1 MNKNVWE
8 GKYRFLELGSGED
21 ISYYHEISLDEKMM
35 ENPLYEEG
43 DLLDYTDNENESG
56 ILNDFAS
63 GIEINDIDDDAS
75 IDTQYLEL
83 STDLEDFDE
92 DFDLGMDEDIESLL
106 KDI

>member
-1 MNKNVWE
+1 MSKNVWE
-8 GKYRFLELGSGED
+8 GKYRFLELGSDED
-21 ISYYHEISLDEKMM
+21 ISYYHEISLDDKMI

-43 DLLDYTDNENESG
+43 SLSDVIDENESS

-63 GIEINDIDDDAS
+63 GIEINDIDDEAS
-75 IDTQYLEL
+75 IDNQYLEF

-92 DFDLGMDEDIESLL
+92 DFDLNIDEDIESLL